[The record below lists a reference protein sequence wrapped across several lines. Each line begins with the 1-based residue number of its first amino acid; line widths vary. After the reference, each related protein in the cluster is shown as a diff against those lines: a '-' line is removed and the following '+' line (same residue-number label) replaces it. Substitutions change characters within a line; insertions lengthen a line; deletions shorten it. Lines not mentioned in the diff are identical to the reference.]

1 MGMRSGFCE
10 CGCGKAAPISAYT
23 HAGKGYVKGEP
34 RRFISGHN
42 AAGRPSEPLE
52 KRYTIEDRG
61 YGTPCWIWQRTLTG
75 KGYGMMWDPAR
86 KRLVPAHRY
95 FYEHFVGP
103 IPEGLHFDHLCRV
116 HACVNPSHGE
126 PVTTGENQRRGV
138 RVRIPDE
145 VIERVRE
152 LAKSETSVNAISRA
166 AGISHPTAA
175 AIVRGT
181 YWR

>member
-1 MGMRSGFCE
+1 MRQCE
-10 CGCGKAAPISAYT
+10 CGCGEASGVYAT
-23 HAGKGYVKGEP
+23 TTDGHRKGEP
-34 RRFISGHN
+34 RRFVNGHN
-42 AAGRPSEPLE
+42 SRGGIAGGRPFEPLE
-52 KRYTIEDRG
+52 KRYAIEDRG
-61 YGTPCWIWQRTLTG
+61 YETPCWIWQRTLTG
-75 KGYGMMWDPAR
+75 KGYGMMWDPNR

-166 AGISHPTAA
+166 AGISHPTAT